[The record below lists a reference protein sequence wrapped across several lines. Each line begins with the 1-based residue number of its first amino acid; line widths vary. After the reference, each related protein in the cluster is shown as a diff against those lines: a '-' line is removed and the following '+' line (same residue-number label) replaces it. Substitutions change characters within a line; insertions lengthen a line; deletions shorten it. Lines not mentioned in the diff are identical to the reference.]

1 MTSFARKIVTLD
13 EAWSAVDEAF
23 DPVGPGAPGDAGKGD
38 SPAARPSPREADML
52 PPAEAVGRVL
62 LAEQRSLLDL
72 PPFDK
77 SAMDGYAIC
86 AGDRR
91 REYRLLASVAA
102 GRNPTEPLVP
112 GSAVKVMT
120 GAPVPQG
127 AALVVKREHAEEL
140 GPIVRVFDHGGEPNI
155 CRRGEDVR
163 EGDVIFPAG
172 RVLTAADTANLVSC
186 GIVEVP
192 VAARVRLAI
201 ISTGDEIV
209 DDPAGIVPGKIMN
222 SNGPMLAALAARWG
236 MDAVRVL
243 HVPDDLP
250 ATVSALRESL
260 AAADIVAVS
269 GGVSVGDFDYVLA
282 AMDEAHLAVRFS
294 SVAIKPGRP
303 TVLATPRPGPG
314 APGRRGNR
322 ARAVFGLPGNPLSV
336 FVMFHVFVL
345 RAAARLQ
352 GSRWPLRQ
360 IRMPLG
366 RPISRRKA
374 DRLEFFPAAIG
385 DDGRVSPVECHGSA
399 HLLAL
404 RDADGLLQVPAG
416 VRKLSAG
423 DGVLFTPLRS
433 LMP

>member
-1 MTSFARKIVTLD
+1 MMKDAGKTVTLD
-13 EAWSAVDEAF
+13 EAWAAVDEAF
-23 DPVGPGAPGDAGKGD
+23 GPAGPGESGDAEK
-38 SPAARPSPREADML
+38 RESHML

-62 LAEQRSLLDL
+62 LAEQRSRLDL

-77 SAMDGYAIC
+77 SAMDGYAVC
-86 AGDRR
+86 PGDQR
-91 REYRLLASVAA
+91 REYRLLAVVAA
-102 GRNPTEPLVP
+102 GQMPAAPLVP

-127 AALVVKREHAEEL
+127 AGLVIKREHAEEV
-140 GPIVRVFDHGGEPNI
+140 GRTVRVLRHAGEPNI

-163 EGDVIFPAG
+163 AGDLILPAG
-172 RVLTAADTANLVSC
+172 RVLTAADAANLISC

-192 VAARVRLAI
+192 VAERVRLAI

-209 DDPAGIVPGKIMN
+209 DDPGEIVPGKIMN

-236 MDAVRVL
+236 MDSAAPL
-243 HVPDDLP
+243 HVPDDMA
-250 ATVSALRESL
+250 ATVAALEESL
-260 AAADIVAVS
+260 AAADVVVIS
-269 GGVSVGDFDYVLA
+269 GGVSVGDFDCVRG
-282 AMDEAHLAVRFS
+282 AMGKAGLTTRFC

-303 TVLATPRPGPG
+303 TVLATSRPAFG
-314 APGRRGNR
+314 APERGHAGR

-336 FVMFHVFVL
+336 FVMFHIFVL
-345 RAAARLQ
+345 RAAAVLR

-360 IRMPLG
+360 IRLPLG
-366 RPISRRKA
+366 VPLSRRKA
-374 DRLEFFPAAIG
+374 DRLEFLPAAVN
-385 DDGRVSPVECHGSA
+385 DDGRVVPVECHGSA

-404 RDADGLLQVPAG
+404 VGADGLLQVPIG
-416 VRKLSAG
+416 VRELSAG

>member
-1 MTSFARKIVTLD
+1 MTSYFRKTVTLD
-13 EAWSAVDEAF
+13 EAWSAVDEALA
-23 DPVGPGAPGDAGKGD
+23 PGPGSAGDACKSD
-38 SPAARPSPREADML
+38 SPTVRPSLHEAAML
-52 PPAEAVGRVL
+52 PPGEAVGRIL
-62 LAEQRSLLDL
+62 LAEQRSLLEL

-86 AGDRR
+86 AGDQR
-91 REYRLLASVAA
+91 REYRLLAAVAA
-102 GRNPTEPLVP
+102 GQMPAEPLVH

-120 GAPVPQG
+120 GAPVPHG
-127 AALVVKREHAEEL
+127 AAMVIKREHTEEL
-140 GPIVRVFDHGGEPNI
+140 GSTVRVLRHGDAPNI

-163 EGDVIFPAG
+163 AGDVIFPAG
-172 RVLTAADTANLVSC
+172 RVLTAADAANLVSC

-209 DDPAGIVPGKIMN
+209 DDPARIVPGKIVN
-222 SNGPMLAALAARWG
+222 SNGPMLAALAAQWG
-236 MDAVRVL
+236 MDAVLRL
-243 HVPDDLP
+243 HVPDDLA
-250 ATVSALRESL
+250 ATVAALQESL
-260 AAADIVAVS
+260 AAADIVAIS

-282 AMDEAHLAVRFS
+282 AMDEAHLAVHFS

-303 TVLATPRPGPG
+303 TVLATPRLGQG
-314 APGRRGNR
+314 AR

-345 RAAARLQ
+345 RAAARLR

-360 IRMPLG
+360 IRLPLG
-366 RPISRRKA
+366 RPVSRRKA

-385 DDGRVSPVECHGSA
+385 EDGRVSPVECHGSA

-416 VRKLSAG
+416 VRELALG
-423 DGVLFTPLRS
+423 DSVLFTPLRS

>member
-1 MTSFARKIVTLD
+1 MTNDTRQIVTLE
-13 EAWSAVDEAF
+13 EAWAAVDAAL
-23 DPVGPGAPGDAGKGD
+23 APEGDAPMGD
-38 SPAARPSPREADML
+38 SRAACPSQREADML
-52 PPAEAVGRVL
+52 PPVKAVGRVL

-86 AGDRR
+86 AGDQRP
-91 REYRLLASVAA
+91 EYRLLSSVAA
-102 GRNPTEPLVP
+102 GQMPAEPLVP

-127 AALVVKREHAEEL
+127 AAMVIKREHTEEL
-140 GPIVRVFDHGGEPNI
+140 GSTVRVLRHGGEPNI
-155 CRRGEDVR
+155 CLHGEDVR
-163 EGDVIFPAG
+163 AGDVILPAG
-172 RVLTAADTANLVSC
+172 RVITAADAASLVSC
-186 GIVEVP
+186 GIVAAP
-192 VAARVRLAI
+192 VARPVRLAI

-209 DDPAGIVPGKIMN
+209 DNPAVIVPGKIMN
-222 SNGPMLAALAARWG
+222 SNGPMLEALAAQWG
-236 MDAVRVL
+236 MEAVRVL
-243 HVPDDLP
+243 HAPDDLA
-250 ATVSALRESL
+250 ATVAALRESL

-282 AMDEAHLAVRFS
+282 AMDEAHLTVHFN

-303 TVLATPRPGPG
+303 TVFATPRPAVGVSER
-314 APGRRGNR
+314 AAGNR
-322 ARAVFGLPGNPLSV
+322 ARAVFGLPGNPVSV

-345 RAAARLQ
+345 RAAAHLR

-374 DRLEFFPAAIG
+374 DRLEFFPAALG
-385 DDGRVSPVECHGSA
+385 DDGRVSRVECHGSA

-404 RDADGLLQVPAG
+404 AGADGLLQVPAG
-416 VRKLSAG
+416 VRELAPG